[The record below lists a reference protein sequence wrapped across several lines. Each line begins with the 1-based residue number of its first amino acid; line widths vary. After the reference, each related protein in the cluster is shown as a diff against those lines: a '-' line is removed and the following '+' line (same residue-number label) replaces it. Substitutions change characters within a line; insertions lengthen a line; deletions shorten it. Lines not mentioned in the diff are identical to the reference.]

1 MCWKEEGCWTG
12 NASKSSGWWITYVVS
27 LGIVVFVIVIVL
39 FKVIPLCL
47 NSGSAA
53 AVQGVTDDVLK
64 LAKVFMRRR
73 RYRASRFM

>member
-1 MCWKEEGCWTG
+1 M
-12 NASKSSGWWITYVVS
+12 S

-39 FKVIPLCL
+39 SKVIPLCL

-64 LAKVFMRRR
+64 LAKVSACVPAGGLCLM
-73 RYRASRFM
+73 YRLSLMY